1 MTWSKLDACGKL
13 SRLDSARRLR
23 STKSG
28 FGASKP
34 DSGNLQGE
42 GVSWL
47 ESASIVA
54 DLTERLKEAFPE
66 AVLEGKV
73 DFERLRTALGEA
85 VDTRQ
90 ERYSFTWAGKRDA
103 IQLLQVPSRA
113 TLVPVPE
120 ESVNFK
126 DTGHIFIEGENLEV
140 LKLLYKS
147 YFGRVR
153 MIYIDP
159 PYNTGNDFIYPDN
172 FADPLDYYLKLTGQ
186 KDSEGNLLTTNPETS
201 GRYHSAWLSMM
212 YPRLFLARQLLS
224 EEGIIFVSIDDHE
237 VHNLRMLMNEV
248 FGEENFVASVMW
260 QKVYS
265 PKSSAQHFSADHDY
279 ILVYARS
286 SATWIPELLP
296 RTPEMEARYSNPD
309 NDPRGPWKPSGL
321 DARNPY
327 SKGLYPITC
336 PSGRVIPRPPSGSY
350 WRVSEEKFKELDR
363 DGRIWWGKD
372 GNNVP
377 AIKRYLSEVK
387 PGKVPQTLWFY
398 QDVGHTQEAKKELLD
413 LVAFEDTANVLD
425 TVKPTRLIQRMLQ
438 IATDAG
444 EADIVLDFF
453 AGSAVTGHA
462 VLKQNREDGGN
473 RRLICVQLPEPLPKP
488 ESRLKS
494 ISDIAKERL
503 RYAIARLMEESKGQ
517 QKLVKRDSP
526 EDLGFKVFK
535 LTESNYRPWQGAEKA
550 EPEAYARQMALH
562 ADPLVDGWKA
572 EDVIWEV
579 ALKEGFGLGSRI
591 ERLEGVKDCALYR
604 VTDPDK
610 DQYFI
615 ICLEDTVELDALKPL
630 ELGSEDLFICRDSAI
645 TDEAAANL
653 ALQCRLKT
661 I

>member
-1 MTWSKLDACGKL
+1 M
-13 SRLDSARRLR
+13 
-23 STKSG
+23 
-28 FGASKP
+28 
-34 DSGNLQGE
+34 
-42 GVSWL
+42 
-47 ESASIVA
+47 
-54 DLTERLKEAFPE
+54 FPE
-66 AVLEGKV
+66 AVSEGRV
-73 DFERLRTALGEA
+73 DFERLRSALGEA
-85 VDTRQ
+85 VETRQ

-103 IQLLQVPSRA
+103 IQVLQVPSRA

-159 PYNTGNDFIYPDN
+159 PYNTGNEFIYTDN
-172 FADPLDYYLKLTGQ
+172 FADPLDTYLKLTGQ

-212 YPRLFLARQLLS
+212 HPRLFLARQLLS

-248 FGEENFVASVMW
+248 FGEENFIASVIW

-327 SKGLYPITC
+327 SKGIYPITC
-336 PSGRVIPRPPSGSY
+336 PSGRVIPGPPSGSY
-350 WRVSEEKFKELDR
+350 WRVSEEKFKELDG

-413 LVAFEDTANVLD
+413 FVAFGDTANVLD

-438 IATDAG
+438 VATNAE

-453 AGSAVTGHA
+453 AGSAATGHA

-488 ESRLKS
+488 ESKLKS
-494 ISDIAKERL
+494 ISDIGKERL
-503 RYAIARLMEESKGQ
+503 RNAIARLAEESKGQ
-517 QKLVKRDSP
+517 QKLVKRESP
-526 EDLGFKVFK
+526 EDLGFRVFK
-535 LTESNYRPWQGAEKA
+535 LTESNYRPWQGIEKA

-562 ADPLVDGWKA
+562 ADPLVDSWKV
-572 EDVIWEV
+572 ENVIWEV

-591 ERLEGVKDCALYR
+591 ERLEEVKDCATYR
-604 VTDPDK
+604 VTDPDRG
-610 DQYFI
+610 QSFL
-615 ICLEDTVELDALKPL
+615 ICLEDKVELDALKPL
-630 ELGSEDLFICRDSAI
+630 ELSSEDLFICRDSAI

>member
-1 MTWSKLDACGKL
+1 MKKRKAPPVEQI
-13 SRLDSARRLR
+13 SAGIL
-23 STKSG
+23 
-28 FGASKP
+28 AE
-34 DSGNLQGE
+34 Q
-42 GVSWL
+42 V
-47 ESASIVA
+47 
-54 DLTERLKEAFPE
+54 ERLKELFPE
-66 AVLEGKV
+66 TVTEGKV
-73 DFERLRTALGEA
+73 DFEKLKATLGEI
-85 VDTRQ
+85 VDDSP
-90 ERYSFTWAGKRDA
+90 ERYSFTWTGKRDA
-103 IQLLQVPSRA
+103 IQLLQIPSRA
-113 TLVPVPE
+113 TLVPVPQ
-120 ESVNFK
+120 ESVNFE
-126 DTGHIFIEGENLEV
+126 DTGHIFIDGENLEV

-147 YFGRVR
+147 YFGRVK

-186 KDSEGNLLTTNPETS
+186 KDASGNLLTTNPETS

-224 EEGIIFVSIDDHE
+224 EEGVVFVSIDDHE
-237 VHNLRMLMNEV
+237 VHNLRLIMNEI
-248 FGEENFVASVMW
+248 FGEENFIASIIW

-279 ILVYARS
+279 VLVYARS

-309 NDPRGPWKPSGL
+309 DDPRGPWKPSGL

-327 SKGLYPITC
+327 SKGIYAITC
-336 PSGRVIPRPPSGSY
+336 PSGRVIPGPPSGSY
-350 WRVSEEKFKELDR
+350 WRVSEDKLKELDR

-398 QDVGHTQEAKKELLD
+398 QDVGHTQEAKKELLEF
-413 LVAFEDTANVLD
+413 VAFEDTANVLD

-438 IATDAG
+438 VAPNAE

-453 AGSAVTGHA
+453 AGSASTGHA

-473 RRLICVQLPEPLPKP
+473 RRFISVQLPEPLPKP
-488 ESRLKS
+488 ESRLKT
-494 ISDIAKERL
+494 IADIAKERL
-503 RYAIARLMEESKGQ
+503 RNAIARLAEESNGQ
-517 QKLVKRDSP
+517 QKLMKRDSP
-526 EDLGFKVFK
+526 EDLGFKVFR
-535 LTESNYRPWQGAEKA
+535 LTESNYQPWQGIEKA
-550 EPEAYARQMALH
+550 EPEAYAKQMALH
-562 ADPLVDGWKA
+562 TDPLVDGWKV

-579 ALKEGFGLGSRI
+579 ALKEGFGLHSRI
-591 ERLEGVKDCALYR
+591 ERLEEVKDCALYR
-604 VTDPDK
+604 VTEPDRG
-610 DQYFI
+610 QLFC
-615 ICLEDTVELDALKPL
+615 ICLDDKVGLDALKPL
-630 ELGSEDLFICRDSAI
+630 GLNSEDLFICRDSAI